1 MSTSRERLARNQ
13 ALYRKVNERVQDLT
27 DDYGTTEFVCECST
41 TACIDIIE
49 LTNAEY
55 ERIRSDPTWFVVK
68 PGHDIEQIER
78 VISEGVG
85 YVLVEKLIAED
96 DLEETDP
103 RSNGS
108 EAGPAGA

>member
-1 MSTSRERLARNQ
+1 
-13 ALYRKVNERVQDLT
+13 
-27 DDYGTTEFVCECST
+27 
-41 TACIDIIE
+41 
-49 LTNAEY
+49 
-55 ERIRSDPTWFVVK
+55 VVK

>member
-49 LTNAEY
+49 LTNAEL
-55 ERIRSDPTWFVVK
+55 RTHPLRSD
-68 PGHDIEQIER
+68 
-78 VISEGVG
+78 
-85 YVLVEKLIAED
+85 LV
-96 DLEETDP
+96 
-103 RSNGS
+103 RGQ
-108 EAGPAGA
+108 AGPRH